1 MIPIGQGRSFTAA
14 TSRDFWPVV
23 MGYIGLQTL
32 VPDWVRRRGA
42 QNNSPKIGA
51 VKEEGGEGRQSRVD
65 AENES

>member
-1 MIPIGQGRSFTAA
+1 
-14 TSRDFWPVV
+14 

-32 VPDWVRRRGA
+32 VPDWVRCRGA